1 MSYKDALG
9 YESFT
14 IPIATVLAYAGQNV
28 PAGFLKCDGASYSIA
43 DYPDLFSEIENGYGG
58 AAPNFNVP
66 NLVTNHYIQGATLAT
81 AGDVNTGG
89 MTATTDIDIEDQNLP
104 SLSQANFSVTQFN
117 IFPTILPYFQFGA
130 VSGDN
135 VSAGADSNEM
145 FKTETNTTTA
155 ATFSLSGNIAVDNPQ
170 FEPLIA
176 GTDPIPADVVVAS
189 YQMIYII
196 KAKYAP
202 EPSFPPASP
211 FAYIPE
217 YYLRNTNDPSL
228 NFNPQ
233 ISGFVFPSNL
243 TPL

>member
-14 IPIATVLAYAGQNV
+14 IPIATVLAYAGQKA
-28 PAGFLKCDGASYSIA
+28 PAGFLKCDGASYSTA
-43 DYPDLFSEIENGYGG
+43 DYPALFSEIEYTYGG
-58 AAPNFNVP
+58 SASSFNVP
-66 NLVTNHYIQGATLAT
+66 DIVTNHYIKGATLAT

-145 FKTETNTTTA
+145 FKTETNATTA
-155 ATFSLSGNIAVDNPQ
+155 ASFSLSGNIAVDNPQ

-196 KAKYAP
+196 KARYAP
-202 EPSFPPASP
+202 EYTPPPAMP
-211 FAYIPE
+211 FPYIDD
-217 YYLRNTNDPSL
+217 YYLREANGD
-228 NFNPQ
+228 FNPK
-233 ISGFVFPSNL
+233 ISGFIFPSNL